1 MTIQL
6 NSHLRTVTANDLL
19 DAASAGTVFEG
30 QPVTLCRARLTAVA
44 GLELDDVH
52 QIDDIVRIVVEG
64 TVTGIGHIVDPI
76 SGNLIRVHTVKV
88 HDATPLT
95 ADAIVPA
102 FDV

>member
-1 MTIQL
+1 MTVQL
-6 NSHLRTVTANDLL
+6 NSHLRTVNAEDILSA
-19 DAASAGTVFEG
+19 AASGTVFEG
-30 QPVTLCRARLTAVA
+30 QPVTVCRARLTSVT

-52 QIDDIVRIVVEG
+52 QIDDVVRIVVEG
-64 TVTGIGHIVDPI
+64 IVTGIGHIVDPI
-76 SGNLIRVHTVKV
+76 SGNLVRVHTVKV